1 MVEVGNLEIGG
12 SIQTAEIERGLTR
25 IDKGLKGVAEKG
37 KSVGSDFERIAA
49 KGKRM
54 TTIFGAMAVAG
65 TAALTAWVKDTPAV
79 AGSMAKINLSLLK
92 LKMSAGEALAPVFE
106 SAANGLNKLSNW
118 ANEHPN
124 LFAGVV
130 KSVIGVGIATTAIK
144 VGGWVFNAWKGFFG
158 LFKGMSTW
166 TGWKT
171 IGTFIGNLATKFGG
185 FLKKVPG
192 ALARFFTGGGAEAAA
207 VGGAA
212 SAGAVPAV
220 AGALMA
226 GPLIN
231 TYFKDENGQGFLD
244 RQIQAYYESDYYK
257 NQQFQEQLKRYNR
270 NGGELEAQY
279 FL

>member
-25 IDKGLKGVAEKG
+25 IDKGLKGVSEKG

-49 KGKRM
+49 QGKRL
-54 TTIFGAMAVAG
+54 TVAFGTMAIAG
-65 TAALTAWVKDTPAV
+65 TAALIGWVKDTPAV

-92 LKMSAGEALAPVFE
+92 LKMTAGEALAPVFE

-118 ANEHPN
+118 ANENENIFQP
-124 LFAGVV
+124 LLKGIATVGIG
-130 KSVIGVGIATTAIK
+130 SVAIGVG
-144 VGGWVFNAWKGFFG
+144 GWIFKQWKGFFG

-166 TGWKT
+166 TGWTT

-192 ALARFFTGGGAEAAA
+192 ALLKFFTGGGGTAVAAGTA
-207 VGGAA
+207 SAA
-212 SAGAVPAV
+212 SVPAV
-220 AGALMA
+220 VTALAA
-226 GPLIN
+226 GPLVN

-244 RQIQAYYESDYYK
+244 RQIQEYIESDYYK
-257 NQQFQEQLKRYNR
+257 NKQFQKEIKQWSR